1 MNGGTLA
8 RRIGIVLLCVVV
20 FVGCLGLAWWQWS
33 RFTAA
38 GGDWQNLGYALLWPL
53 FGVFPAFMFW
63 RMRTLR
69 AQAGQAEEQAASQ
82 PVPPR
87 EPDKMPVR
95 QDAGQD
101 TEDDP
106 ELAAYNAYLAQLNA
120 RHEQETR

>member
-8 RRIGIVLLCVVV
+8 RRAGIVLLCVVA

-33 RFTAA
+33 RFLEA
-38 GGDWQNLGYALLWPL
+38 GGDWQNFGYALLWPL

-63 RMRTLR
+63 RMRTLKAR
-69 AQAGQAEEQAASQ
+69 ASSEEQAPSQ
-82 PVPPR
+82 PAPPP
-87 EPDKMPVR
+87 EPDKTPVR
-95 QDAGQD
+95 QTAVRDA
-101 TEDDP
+101 EDDP

>member
-8 RRIGIVLLCVVV
+8 RRAGIVLLCVVV

-33 RFTAA
+33 RFMAA
-38 GGDWQNLGYALLWPL
+38 GGDWQNFGYALLWPL
-53 FGVFPAFMFW
+53 FGLFPAFMFW
-63 RMRTLR
+63 RMRTLK
-69 AQAGQAEEQAASQ
+69 AQAPTEQAASQ
-82 PVPPR
+82 SAPPA

-95 QDAGQD
+95 QDAVRD
-101 TEDDP
+101 AEDDDP

>member
-33 RFTAA
+33 RFMAA
-38 GGDWQNLGYALLWPL
+38 GGDWQNFGYALLWPL

-63 RMRTLR
+63 RMRTLK
-69 AQAGQAEEQAASQ
+69 AQAQPEEQAASQ
-82 PVPPR
+82 PAPPR

-95 QDAGQD
+95 QDAVQD

>member
-1 MNGGTLA
+1 MVA
-8 RRIGIVLLCVVV
+8 
-20 FVGCLGLAWWQWS
+20 FVACLGLAWWQWS
-33 RFTAA
+33 RFTAT
-38 GGDWQNLGYALLWPL
+38 GGDWQNFGYALLWPL

-69 AQAGQAEEQAASQ
+69 AQAEESAEESAEEQAASQ
-82 PVPPR
+82 PAPPP
-87 EPDKMPVR
+87 EPDKLPVR

>member
-8 RRIGIVLLCVVV
+8 RRVGIVLLCVVV

-33 RFTAA
+33 RFMAA
-38 GGDWQNLGYALLWPL
+38 GGDWQNFGYALLWPL

-63 RMRTLR
+63 RMRTLK
-69 AQAGQAEEQAASQ
+69 AQAQPEEQAASQ
-82 PVPPR
+82 PAPPR
-87 EPDKMPVR
+87 EPDKTPVR
-95 QDAGQD
+95 QDAVQD